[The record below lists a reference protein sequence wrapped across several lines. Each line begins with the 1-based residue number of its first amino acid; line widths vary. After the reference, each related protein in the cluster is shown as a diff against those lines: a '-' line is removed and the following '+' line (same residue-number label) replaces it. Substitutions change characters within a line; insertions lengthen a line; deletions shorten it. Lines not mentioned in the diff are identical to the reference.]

1 MKKIFSVL
9 VITLVAVAPA
19 LAGTTVVGEAVAGKN
34 ASVGSQSV
42 IPGYTIFSGDRLKV
56 GEGSAIVSLGRGS
69 RMVFGQNTA
78 AAFERQAD
86 QVTAQLSGGSVSVY
100 HPVEDATGVRLK
112 VGNLSI
118 AAAPGFKT
126 LGEVAMAGGSVVVT
140 TNEGLLRIEG
150 SGQTLDVPKGKT
162 VRFEARTRRAPQTAG
177 GAQRYGSDKDLLF
190 DIIAAGAAAAALGWV
205 IETHSDVHEAITAAN
220 QADADAKQADADA
233 KAALAAAQQANQNAI
248 DVGCTLN
255 LLFPNAPPASQF
267 VPVGGTCP
275 TT

>member
-1 MKKIFSVL
+1 MKRMISALMV
-9 VITLVAVAPA
+9 TLVAVGPA
-19 LAGTTVVGEAVAGKN
+19 LAGTAVVGEAVAGKN

-42 IPGYTIFSGDRLKV
+42 IPGYTIFSGDNLKV
-56 GEGSAIVSLGRGS
+56 GEGSAIVTLGRGS
-69 RMVFGQNTA
+69 RMVFGQNTV

-86 QVTAQLSGGSVSVY
+86 QVTTQLSRGSVSVY
-100 HPVEDATGVRLK
+100 HPVEDATAVRLK
-112 VGNLSI
+112 IGNLSI

-150 SGQTLDVPKGKT
+150 SGPTVDVPKGKT
-162 VRFEARTRRAPQTAG
+162 VKFEARTRRAPQTAG
-177 GAQRYGSDKDLLF
+177 GAQKYGSDRKDLIL
-190 DIIAAGAAAAALGWV
+190 DIAAAGLAGAALGYA
-205 IETHSDVHEAITAAN
+205 IEGHSDTHEAITAAN

-255 LLFPNAPPASQF
+255 LLFPNAPPTSQF

-275 TT
+275 T